1 MENKLETSVGVFLV
15 IGFLSFVLLALQL
28 GDIPLLRSSSTYII
42 EAEFDNVSGLKK
54 GSKVQ
59 IAGVAVGDV
68 ADIYLREDYAVVE
81 LRLKQGLEVPID
93 SIASVRTIGIIG
105 DKFVQISLG
114 GDEEYLNAGGVLTD
128 TESTVDIESLISKFA
143 FGSAE

>member
-114 GDEEYLNAGGVLTD
+114 GDGEYLNAGGVLTD

>member
-28 GDIPLLRSSSTYII
+28 GDIPLLRGSSAYII
-42 EAEFDNVSGLKK
+42 EAEFDNVAGLKK
-54 GSKVQ
+54 GSKIQ
-59 IAGVAVGDV
+59 IAGVSVGSV

-81 LRLKQGLEVPID
+81 LRLKDGVEVPTD
-93 SIASVRTIGIIG
+93 SIASVRTQGIIG

-114 GDEEYLNAGGVLTD
+114 GDEEFFGAGDVLTD